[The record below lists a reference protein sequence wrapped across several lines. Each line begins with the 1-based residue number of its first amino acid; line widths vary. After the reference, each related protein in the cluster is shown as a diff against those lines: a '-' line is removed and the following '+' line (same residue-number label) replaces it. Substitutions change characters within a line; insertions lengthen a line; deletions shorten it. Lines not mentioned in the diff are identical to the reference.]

1 MVRLFGVRQCAE
13 ADPTK
18 VTRTARFAA
27 DFRPVC
33 WLHNLSVRVAK
44 TAGAKVETDKMKRQ
58 TMPVTAPS
66 KEMLNKETPK
76 LDRQYGKIGISAVA
90 AAMRYQRDSD
100 EYATP
105 APAPRPGAWKKGA
118 AA

>member
-1 MVRLFGVRQCAE
+1 MKR
-13 ADPTK
+13 PTK
-18 VTRTARFAA
+18 PA
-27 DFRPVC
+27 PV
-33 WLHNLSVRVAK
+33 
-44 TAGAKVETDKMKRQ
+44 
-58 TMPVTAPS
+58 PS
-66 KEMLNKETPK
+66 KEQSQETPK

-105 APAPRPGAWKKGA
+105 TPAPRPGAWKKGA

>member
-1 MVRLFGVRQCAE
+1 
-13 ADPTK
+13 
-18 VTRTARFAA
+18 
-27 DFRPVC
+27 
-33 WLHNLSVRVAK
+33 
-44 TAGAKVETDKMKRQ
+44 MKRQ

-66 KEMLNKETPK
+66 KDTTMETQK

-105 APAPRPGAWKKGA
+105 RPAPRPGAWKKGA

>member
-1 MVRLFGVRQCAE
+1 
-13 ADPTK
+13 
-18 VTRTARFAA
+18 
-27 DFRPVC
+27 
-33 WLHNLSVRVAK
+33 
-44 TAGAKVETDKMKRQ
+44 MKRQ

-66 KEMLNKETPK
+66 KETQTKETQK

>member
-1 MVRLFGVRQCAE
+1 LLPIF
-13 ADPTK
+13 
-18 VTRTARFAA
+18 ARFVSYTTQAFA
-27 DFRPVC
+27 
-33 WLHNLSVRVAK
+33 LHRVGRS
-44 TAGAKVETDKMKRQ
+44 TVETDNMKRQ
-58 TMPVTAPS
+58 TMPVTVPS
-66 KEMLNKETPK
+66 KDTPLETQK

-105 APAPRPGAWKKGA
+105 QPAPRPGAWKKGA